1 MSTEECKS
9 GSEPGACPVARRF
22 RQRLLLEEL
31 TRQRPGDDYERYL
44 ETFRRATVDANPHQI
59 EAVMFALDRLQHG
72 GALMCDEV
80 GLGKTIEAGL
90 VISELRAR
98 GAERIMIVVPVA
110 LARQWQ
116 VELEDLFSVRSLIL
130 EKSNFAEF
138 QGQPGVYIIGREF
151 AGSESRAGTLRE
163 NGPWDLVVVDE
174 SHEMLGGL
182 HQRFRKSNGQ
192 YQENLK
198 LGSARRAAWLKHLI
212 EGSPLLL
219 LTATPLQNNV
229 FELWSLVHFIDQDST
244 LLGPIHEFS
253 ALYTENKGRAVKEER
268 LEALRQRLSE
278 VVCRSLRR
286 DVSPFLKVPFVR
298 RTCQTMDFSPP
309 GRQSEL
315 YEAVTRWL
323 AKPDMAVYQ
332 FHSRALTTLQVRR
345 RMGSSPRA
353 LQFILQTMAGRAEE
367 LIANPDKRGKRP
379 LSVLEAD
386 LRELRELSKLAEA
399 ATLLPDPKL
408 KLLLRVLESVEERAR
423 VNGCSDKLVVFTESV
438 KTLETIVRYLEEHG
452 FAGQVTAFSGKNAG
466 PRLEEAI
473 EHWEREVGRT
483 LSGDSRPGPE
493 ARERAALVY
502 EFRTRTR
509 ILVATE
515 AGAKGLNLQFCS
527 CLVNYDLPWNP
538 QRVEQRIGR
547 VHRYGQTHDVVIFNF
562 INLANLAEKRVY
574 TLLKDKLHLFDGLF
588 GASDEVLGIVT
599 SSLNLAHRVDELLR
613 TRPDVGRAFD
623 ELEQDIEELQARCA
637 KVRAGAQAML
647 EGLRP
652 DVQARLKGIG
662 ETFASSLSRFDEH
675 ILGLLKLEDPDL
687 ELLDRPGEGEGLHI
701 LTAGREFRLG
711 SGPSSTGENLHLEHP
726 YLVALAQTVRAE
738 TDGRRAHFSGP
749 SPGEW
754 QVYRIR
760 FTGMESE
767 EHLVTT
773 GPGDLIAALATARF
787 HKQEAWKNDNLEPPG
802 QTLAEKRAA
811 AEERQGAKARRRL
824 RLIEAR
830 ESDLKRFWK
839 AEEDE
844 LEKRVEKSRA
854 AQRMARSASDA
865 AKAQALTKKLRGQLT
880 TLRNQQRDRLAE
892 FRARLEAERERLH
905 DAKFL
910 TIDVVPLFAITITHQ
925 ETA

>member
-1 MSTEECKS
+1 M
-9 GSEPGACPVARRF
+9 GSQLGACPVARRF
-22 RQRLLLEEL
+22 RQRLILEEL
-31 TRQRPGDDYERYL
+31 TRQRPSDDYERYL

-59 EAVMFALDRLQHG
+59 EAVVFALDRLQHG

-130 EKSNFAEF
+130 EKSNFSEF
-138 QGQPGVYIIGREF
+138 EGQPGVYIIGREF

-163 NGPWDLVVVDE
+163 NGPWDLIVVDE

-182 HQRFRKSNGQ
+182 HQRFRKTNGQ

-198 LGSARRAAWLKHLI
+198 VGAARRAAWLKYLI
-212 EGSPLLL
+212 EGSPILL

-244 LLGPIHEFS
+244 ILGPIHEFS
-253 ALYTENKGRAVKEER
+253 ALYTESKGRAVKEER

-345 RMGSSPRA
+345 RMGSSPKA
-353 LQFILQTMAGRAEE
+353 LQFILNTMAQRAEE
-367 LIANPDKRGKRP
+367 LIENPEKRGKRP
-379 LSVLEAD
+379 LSLLQQD
-386 LRELRELSKLAEA
+386 LKELRELSKMAETA
-399 ATLLPDPKL
+399 IKQPDPKL
-408 KLLLRVLESVEERAR
+408 KLLRRVLEKVEERAK
-423 VNGCSDKLVVFTESV
+423 VSGCSDKLVVFTESV
-438 KTLETIVRYLEEHG
+438 KTLETIVSYLEKHG
-452 FAGQVTAFSGKNAG
+452 FEGQVTAFSGQNAG

-509 ILVATE
+509 VLVATE

-588 GASDEVLGIVT
+588 GASDEVLGMVAT
-599 SSLNLAHRVDELLR
+599 SLNLAHRVDELLR

-637 KVRAGAQAML
+637 KVRVGAQAML
-647 EGLRP
+647 EELRP

-662 ETFASSLSRFDEH
+662 ETFAGSLSRFDEH
-675 ILGLLKLEDPDL
+675 ILNLLKLENPDL
-687 ELLDRPGEGEGLHI
+687 TLLQSEEEGLHI
-701 LTAGREFRLG
+701 LTAGRQFRLG
-711 SGPSSTGENLHLEHP
+711 SGKDAKGENLHLEHP
-726 YLVALAQTVRAE
+726 YLAGLARTIRAE
-738 TDGRRAHFSGP
+738 TDGRRVYLSG
-749 SPGEW
+749 SRPGEW

-773 GPGDLIAALATARF
+773 GPGDLLAALATARF
-787 HKQEAWKNDNLEPPG
+787 CEEEAWEDGNVEPLR

-811 AEERQGAKARRRL
+811 IEERQGARARRRL
-824 RLIEAR
+824 RLIEGR
-830 ESDLKRFWK
+830 ESDLRRFWK
-839 AEEDE
+839 AEEDD
-844 LEKRVEKSRA
+844 LEKRVEKSRS
-854 AQRMARSASDA
+854 AQRMAKSAADA

-910 TIDVVPLFAITITHQ
+910 TTDVVPLFAITITNQ